1 MKCDYKNS
9 LQVCR
14 GDAVATYHVTVFYR
28 NGTREELNLCPDC
41 TLYVASDVERHG
53 LEWEVASL

>member
-14 GDAVATYHVTVFYR
+14 GDAKVTYHVTVFYG
-28 NGTREELNLCPDC
+28 NQKQEDLNLCTEC
-41 TLYVASDVERHG
+41 TKFVTADARQSGY
-53 LEWEVASL
+53 EWEAKAL